1 MGTENGFFRCTYS
14 FFLGALIFNFYR
26 RFNYNIPSYISYI
39 LMLASIFVVT
49 FSMGKDSAMTALT
62 PIAFASLI
70 LSLVMSKGNSFLKK
84 ILNNTYLIYL
94 GTISYGVY
102 MIHSLVWWVLAQF
115 SKFVLKVPMHVDSE
129 GLTSLAFDNLI
140 LANSMMIIGLII
152 IIGLSHLSYKLI
164 EMPINDYRHKLGKF
178 T

>member
-1 MGTENGFFRCTYS
+1 
-14 FFLGALIFNFYR
+14 
-26 RFNYNIPSYISYI
+26 
-39 LMLASIFVVT
+39 
-49 FSMGKDSAMTALT
+49 MTALT